1 MAKTKTI
8 FFCQS
13 CGSES
18 AKWVGKCPACGEW
31 NTYVEEVVSSSMPT
45 APAFSSEKSGTT
57 TKAEHGI
64 DNASEWLG
72 MPVPEVDASIGFCTD
87 MLATFELQLLP
98 YLSESDQARLTLHLA
113 SNRNE
118 YGVAQ

>member
-1 MAKTKTI
+1 
-8 FFCQS
+8 
-13 CGSES
+13 
-18 AKWVGKCPACGEW
+18 
-31 NTYVEEVVSSSMPT
+31 MPM
-45 APAFSSEKSGTT
+45 TT
-57 TKAEHGI
+57 ET
-64 DNASEWLG
+64 ASEFLKRLIAIRKLLDDAMESQALLG